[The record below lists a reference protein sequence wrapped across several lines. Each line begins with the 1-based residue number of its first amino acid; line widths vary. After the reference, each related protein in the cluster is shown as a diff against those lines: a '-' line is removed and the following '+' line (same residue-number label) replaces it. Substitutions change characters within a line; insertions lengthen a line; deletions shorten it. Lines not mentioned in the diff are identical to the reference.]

1 MVRKGPKYL
10 NLVEIRLPLPAVVSF
25 MHRVSGAFLFVVLP
39 VLLLWLQQSLAS
51 AEAFAALRGAL
62 SHWAAKLFMLA
73 VLWAF
78 FHHLFAGIRHL
89 VMDVYLKADE
99 LAPGRFSAKLALIL
113 GIAMTVVAG
122 VALW

>member
-1 MVRKGPKYL
+1 MVSKGPKYL

-25 MHRVSGAFLFVVLP
+25 MHRVSGAFLFVALP
-39 VLLLWLQQSLAS
+39 VLLLWLQQSLTS
-51 AEAFAALRGAL
+51 ADEFAALHSLFSG
-62 SHWAAKLFMLA
+62 WVAKLFMLA

-99 LAPGRFSAKLALIL
+99 LAPGRFSAKLALVL
-113 GIAMTVVAG
+113 GIAMTVIAG